1 MFDSVVSPM
10 RYKCLLLCACI
21 GAVATIAQPAIG
33 LSTLNTTPTAI
44 ATSLDLDGEGSATT
58 HIVKVSDITV
68 STDNSN
74 GLTLTLTS
82 NRLNK
87 VDGADIDFQVT
98 TVENDAIAP
107 SGAAFTV
114 ASGDSYTY
122 VTEAAGTES
131 RDLYIR
137 YTPNALQDP
146 GHYSASIQAS
156 VVDN

>member
-1 MFDSVVSPM
+1 M
-10 RYKCLLLCACI
+10 RYNHLLLCACM
-21 GAVATIAQPAIG
+21 GAVASIAQPAIG
-33 LSTLNTTPTAI
+33 LSTLNTTPTTI

-58 HIVKVSDITV
+58 HIVKVSDITF
-68 STDNSN
+68 STDNST

-82 NRLNK
+82 DSLSK

-98 TVENDAIAP
+98 TVGNDAIAP
-107 SGAAFTV
+107 SSAAFTV

-122 VTEAAGTES
+122 VTETSGTES
-131 RDLYIR
+131 RDVYLR
-137 YTPNALQDP
+137 YTPKALQDP

>member
-1 MFDSVVSPM
+1 M
-10 RYKCLLLCACI
+10 RYKHLLLCACM
-21 GAVATIAQPAIG
+21 GAVAIIAQPAIG

-44 ATSLDLDGEGSATT
+44 ATSLNLDGEGSATT
-58 HIVKVSDITV
+58 HIIKVSDITF
-68 STDNSN
+68 STDNST

-82 NRLNK
+82 DSFNK
-87 VDGADIDFQVT
+87 VDGANIDFQVT

-114 ASGDSYTY
+114 PSGDNYTY
-122 VTEAAGTES
+122 VTETSGTES
-131 RDLYIR
+131 RDVYLR

-146 GHYSASIQAS
+146 GNYSASIQVS